1 MSIVEIQFSSDCAPG
16 LGWWCILHCLHPPG
30 VVTCDVCRDVPSTKY
45 VSRVTCY
52 GMGGQKAT
60 RTLHTAAEQGDR
72 GEDGDYYCV
81 TRQRDP
87 DQRLVICLCSWRGS
101 APPHHP
107 GNPIHGV
114 SSILHWYHHCIAKS
128 PLCSLS
134 LTFLGN
140 IIFYFSSFCFSIFN
154 NDLFARPRPR
164 ENAITFVTITT
175 IHSWR
180 GGNL

>member
-1 MSIVEIQFSSDCAPG
+1 MTCA
-16 LGWWCILHCLHPPG
+16 
-30 VVTCDVCRDVPSTKY
+30 DVPSTKY

-60 RTLHTAAEQGDR
+60 RTLHTAAERGDR

-81 TRQRDP
+81 TRWCDP

-140 IIFYFSSFCFSIFN
+140 IIFYFSSFCFSLFN

-175 IHSWR
+175 IHSWK